1 MTTGK
6 MRQVLI
12 GAGALVLGL
21 MMWTAPA
28 QAAPYTFQFTVTIDK
43 VEDPGGGLFGAPLKA
58 GDKVQAYFTYET
70 TTPDSEP
77 DATWLGYYQMFGG
90 VSKLGLL
97 TPHPFESTE
106 FWVNTMND
114 FAGQDSLTVQ
124 GYTPVTSPGFDDTG
138 YMDFNVIDKTGALLS
153 SDAPPAN
160 LSAAYLAGL
169 QTWFS
174 FQGTK
179 TDAKYT
185 LTGHVT
191 YDGPNDPPTPP
202 AVPEPASL
210 VLLGSGLLGMV
221 KLRRSRR

>member
-6 MRQVLI
+6 MRSVLM
-12 GAGALVLGL
+12 GAGAVILGL
-21 MMWTAPA
+21 MMGTATA

-70 TTPDSEP
+70 TTPDYESQTP
-77 DATWLGYYQMFGG
+77 WLGYYQMFGG
-90 VSKLGLL
+90 VSKFGLL

-106 FWVNTMND
+106 FWVNTVND
-114 FAGQDSLTVQ
+114 FSGQDSLTVQ
-124 GYTPVTSPGFDDTG
+124 GYAPVTSPGFDDTG
-138 YMDFNVIDKTGALLS
+138 YMDFNVIDKSAALLS

-185 LTGHVT
+185 LVGHLT
-191 YDGPNDPPTPP
+191 FDGPTDPPTPP

-210 VLLGSGLLGMV
+210 MLLGSGLLGMV
-221 KLRRSRR
+221 KLRRTRR

>member
-1 MTTGK
+1 M
-6 MRQVLI
+6 L
-12 GAGALVLGL
+12 
-21 MMWTAPA
+21 
-28 QAAPYTFQFTVTIDK
+28 
-43 VEDPGGGLFGAPLKA
+43 
-58 GDKVQAYFTYET
+58 
-70 TTPDSEP
+70 
-77 DATWLGYYQMFGG
+77 
-90 VSKLGLL
+90 
-97 TPHPFESTE
+97 STRRI
-106 FWVNTMND
+106 
-114 FAGQDSLTVQ
+114 S
-124 GYTPVTSPGFDDTG
+124 
-138 YMDFNVIDKTGALLS
+138 S